1 MALIKLNSR
10 AIPDDTVIASDIA
23 DGSISTAKL
32 AADAVTNAK
41 LAADAVTTPK
51 IADTVNFGRR
61 NLIINGA
68 MEVAQRA
75 TTYATAVSNGYHTVD
90 RIRVMGSSNV
100 GQWTISQDSDV
111 PAGFVKS
118 LKYECTTAD
127 TSLASTDHLGL
138 GYFPEGH
145 HMNPVSKGTSG
156 AKSMT
161 LSFYMKANVSRTMVV
176 ELADAG
182 NNRHVN
188 FAVTPT
194 TVNTWERITLSI
206 PADISGSFN
215 QGTNSKAAE
224 INFWLA
230 AGTNYNSG
238 SNQSTW
244 TSRTAA
250 NIMAGASNWAD
261 TLGNTLWITG
271 LQLEV
276 GDTATPFEH
285 RSFGEEIELCKR
297 YYQKSSSYGVVPT
310 NGSNAT
316 SVDNNTCVPFSNCVQ
331 WGGGGIGSYTPIYL
345 PVTMRATPTV
355 TAYGNSSGYLGY
367 LNTGGSSP
375 GSDNTVSYHVNLQ
388 LSPYREDRLVINNQA
403 TGDTIWGVV
412 GGYECDSEL

>member
-176 ELADAG
+176 ELTDAG
-182 NNRHVN
+182 NARHVN

-194 TVNTWERITLSI
+194 AINTWERITLSI
-206 PADISGSFN
+206 PADTSGSFN
-215 QGTNSKAAE
+215 QGTNSKAGE
-224 INFWLA
+224 LTFWLA
-230 AGTNYNSG
+230 AGTHYTSG
-238 SNQSTW
+238 NNQSTW

-250 NIMAGASNWAD
+250 NIMAGVSNWAD
-261 TLGNTLWITG
+261 TVGNTLWITG
-271 LQLEV
+271 LQLEI

-285 RSFGEEIELCKR
+285 QSISDEQLRCFR
-297 YYQKSSSYGVVPT
+297 YYYDARY
-310 NGSNAT
+310 GSNDGQAYST
-316 SVDNNTCVPFSNCVQ
+316 SRDAQYGHIRNCMAQ
-331 WGGGGIGSYTPIYL
+331 F
-345 PVTMRATPTV
+345 PVEMRATPSV
-355 TAYGNSSGYLGY
+355 AIQSSTANSMDRYGRGQETCYPVAENIRTWGFQNVVKKDSGGTSQNWTDTSVGY
-367 LNTGGSSP
+367 IARAGF
-375 GSDNTVSYHVNLQ
+375 DA
-388 LSPYREDRLVINNQA
+388 EA
-403 TGDTIWGVV
+403 
-412 GGYECDSEL
+412 EL

>member
-194 TVNTWERITLSI
+194 AINTWERITLSI

-230 AGTNYNSG
+230 AGTYYNSG

-285 RSFGEEIELCKR
+285 RSYGEELALCQR
-297 YYQKSSSYGVVPT
+297 YYYRSSE
-310 NGSNAT
+310 A
-316 SVDNNTCVPFSNCVQ
+316 DL
-331 WGGGGIGSYTPIYL
+331 GGGLMYGIGSYYATNDLRVLVNL
-345 PVTMRATPTV
+345 PTHMRTTPTIESSSTTNDFRCIRAGGSDFFTSILSAGGTFV
-355 TAYGNSSGYLGY
+355 NQAHLYTSNVSGTAGYSGVVL
-367 LNTGGSSP
+367 TGGT
-375 GSDNTVSYHVNLQ
+375 GVSYIGF
-388 LSPYREDRLVINNQA
+388 DA
-403 TGDTIWGVV
+403 
-412 GGYECDSEL
+412 EL